1 MADDVVPCAGT
12 THPRVLAGNADA
24 LTCAHFDAASGRR
37 PCRARRGPEWG
48 HAARLV
54 MITCVWLCVCVCAR
68 GSNSACKD
76 QVTCGSVT
84 SRGRLSRE
92 TNHLPVRLSV
102 HVPVCLCCTV
112 CLSLFLAFSQPVCL
126 FLSVCLP
133 GIRRP
138 VTKPLTHPHPIA
150 LYFTAG
156 LCSGAP
162 QHPALV
168 VAICQGELQWHR
180 CIQPGAYLEHIV
192 CTTQGTPRWEIWQM
206 VGSVMDEGHA
216 KTRRPPKPLP
226 VRGAE
231 SNKHNQHQTNSRADA
246 SPACPSAPS
255 VRQPRQSRVV
265 KRCVELRC
273 VSLSH
278 ANNANVADS

>member
-1 MADDVVPCAGT
+1 MRVGVTQPAKIRLLVVPSHRGVDYQEKQT
-12 THPRVLAGNADA
+12 TCQSVCLSM
-24 LTCAHFDAASGRR
+24 CQS
-37 PCRARRGPEWG
+37 
-48 HAARLV
+48 
-54 MITCVWLCVCVCAR
+54 VCVAP
-68 GSNSACKD
+68 SAS
-76 QVTCGSVT
+76 QYVNRS
-84 SRGRLSRE
+84 
-92 TNHLPVRLSV
+92 
-102 HVPVCLCCTV
+102 V